1 MFKIIFLN
9 NWGEPYDKLLQ
20 RYSKQTPNNKGIW
33 KNLRGVTN
41 IKDADFYVVLG
52 GYNKQLPQD
61 KTIFIKREPGF
72 ISKSKQS
79 YKYNIDWYDRHC
91 GITWWINKTYDELK
105 KLPYPTKSKK
115 ISCVVSSKHSH
126 RNNLIKKIV
135 KEYPNIDLYGKGH
148 NKEFYGDSYKGVLN
162 YDGNCKIKG
171 LLDYEYS
178 VVLENSSQDNYFT
191 EKIADAYLSWCVPI
205 YKGCPNI
212 NNFFPSNS
220 YYLIDSENNMNNILD
235 KSVNIKELSKARD
248 LILDEYN
255 IWEVIHKKI
264 QEIKDN
270 NL

>member
-1 MFKIIFLN
+1 MKNIIFLN
-9 NWGEPYDKLLQ
+9 NWGEPPDKLLQ

-33 KNLRGVTN
+33 KNLKGVTN

-52 GYNKQLPQD
+52 GYNKKLPQD
-61 KTIFIKREPGF
+61 KTIFIKREPDF
-72 ISKSKQS
+72 ISTNKQS
-79 YKYNIDWYDRHC
+79 YKYNIDWNDRHC

-105 KLPYPTKSKK
+105 KIPYPNKSKK
-115 ISCVVSSKHSH
+115 ISCVVSSKHNV
-126 RNNLIKKIV
+126 RNNFVKKII

-148 NKEFYGDSYKGVLN
+148 DKKFYGDSYKGVLN
-162 YDGNCKIKG
+162 YDGKCKIKG

-212 NNFFPSNS
+212 NIFFPSNS
-220 YYLIDSENNMNNILD
+220 YYLIDNENNMNNILN

-264 QEIKDN
+264 KEIYR
-270 NL
+270 